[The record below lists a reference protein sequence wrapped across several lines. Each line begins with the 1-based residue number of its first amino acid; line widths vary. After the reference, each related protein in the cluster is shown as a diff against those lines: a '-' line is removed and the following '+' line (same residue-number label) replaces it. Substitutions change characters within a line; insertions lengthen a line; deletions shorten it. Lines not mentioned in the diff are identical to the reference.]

1 MAMHVLGVAG
11 FNHDA
16 TAALF
21 RDGALVAAAQ
31 EERFTRV
38 KHQEGFPWNAMR
50 FCLREAGITEAEID
64 QVAYANNLWG
74 PRGFR
79 RTLHYAKNVVKAPS
93 HSGGFVV
100 RDLYTRLWITYLMK
114 AATKGRARLR
124 FVDHHISHMA
134 SAFLVSPFESAA
146 LFSIDSSGDGD
157 TTVLG
162 HGEGTRIRK
171 LRVVNY
177 PHAIAEVYCCVTN
190 HLGFRTQDEYK
201 VMGLASYGEPTFYD
215 RMRKLVEWLP
225 DGRYRVDPTYFLTHT
240 HPGRFAGYVS
250 QKFVDEFGTPR
261 RPDAEITDRDRD
273 FAASLQKLYEET
285 VFHCLRSLHRLTGE
299 TSLCLSGG
307 GALNSVTSGKIRSE
321 TPFTDVWVPPAPGD
335 DGGAVGAAVVAAID
349 ARGRRSWS
357 MDTAYFGPQ
366 FSDAEIEQ
374 VLAEAK
380 VKYGKVDDVATEAAA
395 LLARGHIVGWFQGRM
410 EFGARAL
417 GSRSILADPTRPEMT
432 DIVNRDVKHREDFR
446 PFAPSITREQA
457 AEFFELDNTPFMS
470 FVTRVRADKRK
481 LIPAVVHA
489 DATARPQTVEQ
500 HLNPLY
506 WRLLREFEKRR
517 GVPVVLNTSFNVKG
531 EPIVCTPRDALRC
544 YFSTGLDSLAIG
556 SFILS
561 KDGQPG

>member
-1 MAMHVLGVAG
+1 
-11 FNHDA
+11 
-16 TAALF
+16 
-21 RDGALVAAAQ
+21 
-31 EERFTRV
+31 
-38 KHQEGFPWNAMR
+38 
-50 FCLREAGITEAEID
+50 
-64 QVAYANNLWG
+64 
-74 PRGFR
+74 
-79 RTLHYAKNVVKAPS
+79 
-93 HSGGFVV
+93 
-100 RDLYTRLWITYLMK
+100 LWITYLMK